1 MEVTKIGM
9 IGVGNMGAMMTL
21 LFAEFGIEVS
31 FYDPSEEHDEALL
44 RHAKGAKLQDKIK
57 YRKDYQ
63 TLCEN
68 LGSPKVFVF
77 SVPFGNV
84 GDKTIEGLRPYLQ
97 KGDILM
103 DASNEHWQSTERRQK
118 HLEPDGIHYIG
129 MGVSGGY
136 QSARHG
142 PSVSPGGSEEA
153 LNIIM
158 PFLEK
163 IAARDKLNRPC
174 VTKVGPG
181 GSGHYVKMVHNGIE
195 HGLMSILCEVW
206 GIMRQTVGMEYDEIA
221 SIFDSWNKEGP
232 LERNFLISIGAE
244 MCRTRDPKDDSFVL
258 EKVRD
263 KVVQD
268 VDETEGTGTWT
279 CEEAVRLHVSAPTIL
294 SAHLFRLASADAAR
308 REKVKSGLDGGFKPS
323 KMQLSGQER
332 TDFVEDLQKATYAS
346 FLLSFIQ
353 GLHIIEK
360 ANHEQKWD
368 VDFADMLQLWR
379 GGCIIQSD
387 YIVDLLERVYRQ
399 NNHDGKDLLDHREIE
414 APLKENYP
422 ALKRV
427 VLRAIEADAPVPS
440 LSASL
445 EYLKYIASTEL
456 PTQFMVAQMDY
467 FGAHKF
473 DLKSAEPEKP
483 VTGQYHFE
491 WKPAR
496 GVFDAHK

>member
-1 MEVTKIGM
+1 MS
-9 IGVGNMGAMMTL
+9 L
-21 LFAEFGIEVS
+21 LFAEHGIEVN
-31 FYDPSEEHDEALL
+31 FYDPSEDRAEALL
-44 RHAKGAKLQDKIK
+44 GHAKEAKLVDRIK
-57 YRKDYQ
+57 HCKDYKAI
-63 TLCEN
+63 CKN

-77 SVPFGNV
+77 SIPFGSV
-84 GDKTIEGLRPYLQ
+84 ADETIDGLRPYLQ

-118 HLEPDGIHYIG
+118 RLEPDGIHYIG

-142 PSVSPGGSEEA
+142 PSISPGGSEEA
-153 LNIIM
+153 LTLVM

-163 IAARDKLNRPC
+163 IAARDKQGRPC
-174 VTKVGPG
+174 VTQVGPG

-195 HGLMSILCEVW
+195 HALMSILCEVW
-206 GIMRQTVGMEYDEIA
+206 AIMSQNVGMECDEIA
-221 SIFDSWNKEGP
+221 SIFDSWNKEGE
-232 LERNFLISIGAE
+232 LESNFLISIGAE
-244 MCRTRDPKDDSFVL
+244 ICRTRDPEGNSFVL
-258 EKVRD
+258 DKVRD

-268 VDETEGTGTWT
+268 VAETEGTGVWT
-279 CEEAVRLHVSAPTIL
+279 CEEAVRLHVAAPTIL

-308 REKVKSGLDGGFKPS
+308 RAKVKDGLDGGFNPS
-323 KMQLSGQER
+323 KMQLSEQER
-332 TDFVEDLQKATYAS
+332 TDFVKDLQKATYAS
-346 FLLSFIQ
+346 FLVSFIQ

-360 ANHEQKWD
+360 ANHEQKWEI
-368 VDFADMLQLWR
+368 DMANLLQLWR

-387 YIVDLLERVYRQ
+387 YIVNLLEKVYRQKDHNDRDLLE
-399 NNHDGKDLLDHREIE
+399 HREIG

-440 LSASL
+440 LGASL
-445 EYLKYIASTEL
+445 EYLKYTASTEL

-473 DLKSAEPEKP
+473 DLKSAEPGKP
-483 VTGQYHFE
+483 VAGTHHFE

-496 GVFDAHK
+496 GIFEDP